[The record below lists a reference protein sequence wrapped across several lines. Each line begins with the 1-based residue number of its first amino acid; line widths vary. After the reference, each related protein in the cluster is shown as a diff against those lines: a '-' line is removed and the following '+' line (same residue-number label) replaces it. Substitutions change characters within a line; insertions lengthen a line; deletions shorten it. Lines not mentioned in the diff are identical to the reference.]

1 MSYRRTGGRYLGG
14 ALCERVLPEVE
25 RIPEV
30 KASQSLAGEIDMIVY
45 VEGDS
50 IEAINAIRDT
60 LERIS
65 GVSRVV
71 TLPILADR
79 FDRR

>member
-1 MSYRRTGGRYLGG
+1 MLLYLGG
-14 ALCERVLPEVE
+14 ALCERVLPEVA

-30 KASQSLAGEIDMIVY
+30 KTSQSLSGEIDMIVY

-50 IEAINAIRDT
+50 LETINHVRDA
-60 LERIS
+60 LERIG
-65 GVSRVV
+65 GVKKVV
-71 TLPILADR
+71 TLTVLADR